1 MQGNSYSF
9 LNGWIIPFLC
19 ESHVHLTL
27 QHNALHKIPVS
38 DTYYS
43 NYYMWY
49 IDASMFFYNHY
60 VDLSMT
66 EHQTSTLV
74 LMSMNSFHNHQNL
87 YWSQALQKMCLA
99 TFPVLIHLPQIGF
112 AAADSLTVLKLT
124 ENGVPKDRLALLSIP
139 LTPVQVFLPLYISR
153 YTAGPKPLTPF
164 IRTYPVR

>member
-1 MQGNSYSF
+1 
-9 LNGWIIPFLC
+9 
-19 ESHVHLTL
+19 
-27 QHNALHKIPVS
+27 
-38 DTYYS
+38 
-43 NYYMWY
+43 
-49 IDASMFFYNHY
+49 
-60 VDLSMT
+60 
-66 EHQTSTLV
+66 
-74 LMSMNSFHNHQNL
+74 
-87 YWSQALQKMCLA
+87 MCLA